1 MLQFYASGRLLF
13 GCKMLTDCLD
23 VTADADPSQE
33 CTSLIMPVWVQ
44 EMYIGPIHLSLSV
57 FLSVKEGLCTYRPF

>member
-1 MLQFYASGRLLF
+1 MRH
-13 GCKMLTDCLD
+13 
-23 VTADADPSQE
+23 
-33 CTSLIMPVWVQ
+33 LIMPVWVQ